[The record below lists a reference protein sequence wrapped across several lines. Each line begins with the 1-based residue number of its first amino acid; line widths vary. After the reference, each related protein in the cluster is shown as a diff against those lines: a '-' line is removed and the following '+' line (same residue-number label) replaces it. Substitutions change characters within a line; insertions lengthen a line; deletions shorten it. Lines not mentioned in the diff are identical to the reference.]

1 MMIEIWD
8 SEADMGY
15 TQLTTAFNDFSIA
28 EKFGINAIKDTF
40 KNLVDYCTTDYKYL
54 TELEIV
60 TNKKCW
66 KKYFDGEEELSALY
80 SEMYYK
86 VRDMFYEMFGE
97 DEEKSNYHFELT
109 D

>member
-1 MMIEIWD
+1 MIIETWN

-15 TQLTTAFNDFSIA
+15 TQLTTSFQDFSIA
-28 EKFGINAIKDTF
+28 EKFGVKAVKDTY
-40 KNLVDYCTTDYKYL
+40 KSLVDFCKVDYKYL

-66 KKYFDGEEELSALY
+66 KKYYDGETELSQIYAD
-80 SEMYYK
+80 MYYE
-86 VRDMFYEMFGE
+86 VRDLFYELFGE
-97 DEEKSNYHFELT
+97 DNDKVQYNFDLT